1 MTSDDDDYQAPGVA
15 PCHGCGQSVL
25 FAVPDGSDEVLALD
39 PNDRGLIAA
48 WEDDSGTARCRRVKA
63 THQLALGEFLFRFH
77 DATCP
82 AIARPRPI
90 SSAKSLR
97 PARPVTPATP
107 RRAAR

>member
-1 MTSDDDDYQAPGVA
+1 MTSHDDQDPGVA
-15 PCHGCGQSVL
+15 PCHGCGQDVL
-25 FAVPDGSDEVLALD
+25 FAVPAGSEEVLAMD
-39 PNDRGLIAA
+39 PDDRGVIAA

-90 SSAKSLR
+90 GSAPSARPRRPVR
-97 PARPVTPATP
+97 PASTP
-107 RRAAR
+107 RRANAR